1 MKFFSLFPTRLHGLS
16 PTFFPHHAVIL
27 SDSGPE
33 KSEPVLMES
42 RRKSTVILSEGREAT
57 AVEGPAFAFRS
68 DWLHNLRAYAGC
80 PILAALFAARV
91 GDHEG
96 KQSAVILSE
105 SEGRVDGPAFAS
117 RISSRQL
124 PAVALAFLI
133 TFVSLLPAQP
143 PTAPKVIALT
153 GGRLLT
159 VSHGA
164 IDNGTL
170 LMADGKIAAVGE
182 AGKVKI
188 PSGAQIVDA
197 KGMTIYPGLIDPESN
212 FGLTEISADQMSND
226 LVERSDEIM
235 PHMHVYDAFHS
246 NTELIPVARLNG
258 ITNAVVAPA
267 SDNTISGQDIF
278 IQLYGADRDQMILGR
293 DLALAMNFGAD
304 QRRRG
309 GRGGG
314 GGGISREYP
323 STRMG
328 LITQLRQTFLDVQD
342 YVAKKE
348 AASKKDDKAFK
359 IDLRLEALIPYLKG
373 ERPVVIGVYEG
384 YDVETI
390 MTLAQEF
397 HLKVILNHVTH
408 SQDVL
413 DKIASYKVPVII
425 GSIYDFPR
433 ADQRFDAVYTLPA
446 ELAKRGVKIAISSAD
461 AGGPVS
467 SHSSRNLPY
476 AAGFAVAYGLPYDDA
491 LKAIT
496 LNVADMFGFG
506 DRLGS
511 LDVGKLANVVVAN
524 GDPLDVRTDVKQV
537 YIQGVPVPMV
547 TRQTQLRDE
556 YSK

>member
-1 MKFFSLFPTRLHGLS
+1 MYLCLAAVVGVVGKRETLWRFPRRLCRRLFPNPYTLDKNR
-16 PTFFPHHAVIL
+16 
-27 SDSGPE
+27 
-33 KSEPVLMES
+33 
-42 RRKSTVILSEGREAT
+42 
-57 AVEGPAFAFRS
+57 
-68 DWLHNLRAYAGC
+68 
-80 PILAALFAARV
+80 
-91 GDHEG
+91 
-96 KQSAVILSE
+96 QSLSE
-105 SEGRVDGPAFAS
+105 SEGRVEGPAVAF
-117 RISSRQL
+117 RIPSRQL
-124 PAVALAFLI
+124 AALFALPLL
-133 TFVSLLPAQP
+133 TVSLLTAQQP
-143 PTAPKVIALT
+143 SIPPKVIALT
-153 GGRLLT
+153 GGRVLT
-159 VSHGA
+159 VSHGP

-182 AGKVKI
+182 AAKVKI
-188 PSGAQIVDA
+188 PPGAQIVDA

-226 LVERSDEIM
+226 LIEKSDEIM

-293 DLALAMNFGAD
+293 DVALAMNFGSD

-309 GRGGG
+309 SRGVS
-314 GGGISREYP
+314 GGISREYP

-348 AASKKDDKAFK
+348 AASKKDDKTFK
-359 IDLRLEALIPYLKG
+359 LDLKLEALIPYLKG

-390 MTLAQEF
+390 MSLAQEF

-433 ADQRFDAVYTLPA
+433 PDQRFDAVYTLPA
-446 ELAKRGVKIAISSAD
+446 EFAKRGVKIAISSAD

-496 LNVADMFGFG
+496 LNVAEMFGFG
-506 DRLGS
+506 DKLGS
-511 LDVGKLANVVVAN
+511 LDVGKLANLVVAN

>member
-1 MKFFSLFPTRLHGLS
+1 
-16 PTFFPHHAVIL
+16 VIHSWFWKIAL
-27 SDSGPE
+27 AG
-33 KSEPVLMES
+33 
-42 RRKSTVILSEGREAT
+42 STV
-57 AVEGPAFAFRS
+57 
-68 DWLHNLRAYAGC
+68 
-80 PILAALFAARV
+80 AALSA
-91 GDHEG
+91 
-96 KQSAVILSE
+96 QSPS
-105 SEGRVDGPAFAS
+105 
-117 RISSRQL
+117 
-124 PAVALAFLI
+124 
-133 TFVSLLPAQP
+133 
-143 PTAPKVIALT
+143 PKVIAIT

-159 VSHGA
+159 VSHGT
-164 IDNGTL
+164 IDNGVL
-170 LMADGKIAAVGE
+170 VMANGKITAVGE
-182 AGKVKI
+182 NGKVQV
-188 PSGAQIVDA
+188 PSDAQVVDA
-197 KGMTIYPGLIDPESN
+197 KGMTVYPGLIDPESN
-212 FGLTEISADQMSND
+212 FGLTEVSADQMSND
-226 LVERSDEIM
+226 LIERSDEIM

-246 NTELIPVARLNG
+246 ETTLIPVARLNG

-267 SDNTISGQDIF
+267 TDDSIAGQDIF
-278 IQLYGADRDQMILGR
+278 IQLFGADRDQMILGR
-293 DLALAMNFGAD
+293 DVALAMNYGAE

-309 GRGGG
+309 GRGG

-342 YVAKKE
+342 YVSKQDAAVKKGE
-348 AASKKDDKAFK
+348 KPKR
-359 IDLRLEALIPYLKG
+359 DLKLEALIPYLKG

-390 MTLAQEF
+390 MALAQEF

-408 SQDVL
+408 AQEIL
-413 DKIASYKVPVII
+413 DKIAAWKVPVIV

-446 ELAKRGVKIAISSAD
+446 ELARRGVKIAISSAD

-496 LNVADMFGFG
+496 LNVAEMFGFG
-506 DRLGS
+506 DKLGS
-511 LDVGKLANVVVAN
+511 LDEGKMANVVVAN

-537 YIQGVPVPMV
+537 YIQGVAVPMV
-547 TRQTQLRDE
+547 SRQTQLRDE